1 MTFYKI
7 ISNKYTPEIF
17 KTFKKY
23 IEEINPKINISEKD
37 IINPKLLPY
46 KNNTQNIGY
55 IYIENNTPI
64 GYCFISFF
72 ENNYKYLHSIHIL
85 PSFKNKYHKMIQEV
99 INDVGKGILVKVD
112 KKEIN
117 TYKKIGFTEILNQK
131 NKYTELFIYEDLKA
145 YYSESENIEKSKFII
160 NEFNKRNILLIDN
173 WDNADIIWK
182 VTLKNINPT
191 LMKDKLINNF
201 KNIYLFSSKDKLIT
215 TFSNNKKYFPISINI
230 QINNNLKELFQSINN
245 KKELQTK
252 NKAFQENIWILKPV
266 GLFGGQGIFLIK
278 DEIPKVQNGN
288 YILQRYIDSPM
299 LYNDRKFDIR
309 QFILITSDKNGIVSV
324 YKFNKFYCR
333 LSTKKYSTVNIKDK
347 YVHITNESIQKD
359 NIENTELIAPMDIIN
374 TKIQNKIHKMLLY
387 ISKVIKEKINP
398 EKLNNCFS
406 LLGIDIMIDAYENPY
421 LIEMNLNPGL
431 TKRSIHQPF
440 EEIISDTFKLTVDK
454 YFNIPNDG
462 ITQFIKLI

>member
-1 MTFYKI
+1 M
-7 ISNKYTPEIF
+7 
-17 KTFKKY
+17 
-23 IEEINPKINISEKD
+23 IE
-37 IINPKLLPY
+37 
-46 KNNTQNIGY
+46 
-55 IYIENNTPI
+55 
-64 GYCFISFF
+64 
-72 ENNYKYLHSIHIL
+72 
-85 PSFKNKYHKMIQEV
+85 EV
-99 INDVGKGILVKVD
+99 INDVGKGILVKVN
-112 KKEIN
+112 KQEIN
-117 TYKKIGFTEILNQK
+117 IYKKLGFSEIINQK
-131 NKYTELFIYEDLKA
+131 NKQIELFLYEDLKA
-145 YYSESENIEKSKFII
+145 YYSESVNIEKSKFII

-191 LMKDKLINNF
+191 IMKNKLINNF

-215 TFSNNKKYFPISINI
+215 SFSNKTINQKISYINHKYFPISTNI
-230 QINNNLKELFQSINN
+230 QINNNLKELFESITN

-266 GLFGGQGIFLIK
+266 GLFGGQGIYIIK
-278 DEIPKVQNGN
+278 DEIPKIQNGN
-288 YILQRYIDSPM
+288 YILQRYIDNPM
-299 LYNDRKFDIR
+299 LYKDRKFDIR
-309 QFILITSDKNGIVSV
+309 QFILITTDKNGNVSV

-333 LSTKKYSTVNIKDK
+333 LSTKKYTTENIKDK
-347 YVHITNESIQKD
+347 TIHITNIAIQKL
-359 NIENTELIAPMDIIN
+359 NIENTEIIAPMDIIN

-387 ISKVIKEKINP
+387 LSKVIKEKINP

-421 LIEMNLNPGL
+421 LIEMNINPGL

-462 ITQFIKLI
+462 ITQFIKLV